1 MLPCNVR
8 FLLGSVGTMH
18 SLRLEPLGA
27 HSASVLCACVFL
39 GVFFF
44 PSREL
49 VKAQLLLSRPRESD
63 VVP

>member
-27 HSASVLCACVFL
+27 HSASVLCVC
-39 GVFFF
+39 FFGGGGF